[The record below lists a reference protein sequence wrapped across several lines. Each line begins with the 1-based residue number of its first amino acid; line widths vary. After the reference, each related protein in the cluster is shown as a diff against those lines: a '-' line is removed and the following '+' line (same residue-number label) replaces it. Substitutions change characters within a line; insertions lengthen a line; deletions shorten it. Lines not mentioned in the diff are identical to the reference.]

1 MGMAAVDWSA
11 PYAAL
16 VAALAPFASLP
27 RTPIGFTVGDG
38 IRAKLDAV
46 GTAYDAAYTALGD
59 GSTAYTAAVAAWQ
72 EQVSEVWTQAVN
84 ACRWVERKQRE
95 GQVGRVLVPQ
105 AIVNAAGTPLLL
117 TEYAPALPS
126 LPEPTATTRAA
137 LVLVT
142 GGGDEVL
149 RVEARDDGAPGSRVY
164 LVVGSASDGNAA
176 HFKLTAYT
184 GDGPARYAEVFDNL
198 DASTGTPS
206 LGSQDESLLINSLVH
221 VGLGRPVNA
230 SATVLEGGAG
240 GAYEALVKRASDLG
254 FLVGVDAALEVIT
267 AVDLAV
273 LNEAVAQLERAWS
286 LAPARR
292 NPVAQREAELRVAI
306 AEAEAITDFLNSG
319 LA

>member
-1 MGMAAVDWSA
+1 MAAVDWST

-16 VAALAPFASLP
+16 VAALAPLASSP
-27 RTPIGFTVGDG
+27 TPPVGFTIGDG

-59 GSTAYTAAVAAWQ
+59 GSTAYAAAITVWQ
-72 EQVSEVWTQAVN
+72 GQVSSVWTQAVK
-84 ACRWVERKQRE
+84 ACRWIERKQRE
-95 GQVGRVLVPQ
+95 GQTGRVLVPQ
-105 AIVNAAGTPLLL
+105 SIVNAAGTALLL
-117 TEYAPALPS
+117 TEYAPTLPS
-126 LPEPTATTRAA
+126 LPEPVTTTRAS

-149 RVEARDDGAPGSRVY
+149 RVEARDSGAPGSRVY
-164 LVVGSASDGNAA
+164 LTVGSASDGNAA
-176 HFKLTAYT
+176 RFKLTVHT
-184 GDGPARYAEVFDNL
+184 GEGPARYEEVYDNL
-198 DASTGTPS
+198 DASTGSPS

-221 VGLGRPVNA
+221 VGLGRPVDA
-230 SATVLEGGAG
+230 SATPLEGGTG
-240 GAYEALVKRASDLG
+240 GAYEALVKRASDLA

-273 LNEAVAQLERAWS
+273 LNEAVAQITRAWS

-292 NPVAQREAELRVAI
+292 NPVAQREAELLVAI
-306 AEAEAITDFLNSG
+306 AEAEAVTDYLNSG